1 MSDAYEIGEMQRAM
15 ANLIRVG
22 KIVGL
27 DESNARVKVSVGGL
41 TTDWLPWAV
50 SRAGGNRTWSAPEI
64 GEQVVVLSPHGD
76 PAQGIVLPSIY
87 QDDHPAPADS
97 KDVDRIR
104 YADGTVTE
112 YDRAEHRLLWDL
124 GPTKITADR
133 TSLVLE
139 CNGTKLTL
147 SAAGFNLQGA
157 VTQTGGATNL
167 TGNMAVTGNITATG
181 TITDGDGDGGA

>member
-1 MSDAYEIGEMQRAM
+1 MTEQYEIGEMQRAM

-27 DESNARVKVSVGGL
+27 DEANARVKVSVGGL

-64 GEQVVVLSPHGD
+64 GEQVVVMSPHGD
-76 PAQGIVLPSIY
+76 PAQGVVLPSIY
-87 QDDHPAPADS
+87 QDDHPAPANS
-97 KDVDRIR
+97 KDIDRTE

-112 YDRAEHRLLWDL
+112 YNRATHRLLWNL

-133 TSLVLE
+133 TALVLE
-139 CNGTKLTL
+139 CNGSKITMDASGIKLE
-147 SAAGFNLQGA
+147 GA
-157 VTQTGGATNL
+157 RIDLN
-167 TGNMAVTGNITATG
+167 
-181 TITDGDGDGGA
+181 